1 MSCQEYMDR
10 FQNAID
16 VIIHIAKLVLVYP
29 SLVDAILKGNVNLK
43 RFQVVHKP
51 QEMAMV
57 FK

>member
-1 MSCQEYMDR
+1 MDR